1 MSAPNLSEL
10 DFPALSA
17 QESQS
22 GLLKYSGDDS
32 PYRSANKDD
41 MLSSKSNYS
50 IPTRGAIDFASA
62 VRKMSSQESNM
73 WKYDR
78 NGSAD
83 ASVGSSRSA
92 HVLASSYNGGQV
104 RGIYGDKYKVGV
116 HTGQLL
122 SGSKLEK
129 QWVMILC
136 QQIYMLYKLRFW
148 NKNLLHGYVL
158 LILLRLQ
165 QICTRK
171 CERKPVTMHA

>member
-1 MSAPNLSEL
+1 MTVLTDLPTRTICFRPNLTTPYLPEVL
-10 DFPALSA
+10 LILLLLSGKCHLKNLICGSTT
-17 QESQS
+17 EMV
-22 GLLKYSGDDS
+22 LL
-32 PYRSANKDD
+32 
-41 MLSSKSNYS
+41 ML
-50 IPTRGAIDFASA
+50 
-62 VRKMSSQESNM
+62 
-73 WKYDR
+73 
-78 NGSAD
+78 
-83 ASVGSSRSA
+83 
-92 HVLASSYNGGQV
+92 VLAQV
-104 RGIYGDKYKVGV
+104 EVHMCQLALTMVGRLGASMAIRYKVGV